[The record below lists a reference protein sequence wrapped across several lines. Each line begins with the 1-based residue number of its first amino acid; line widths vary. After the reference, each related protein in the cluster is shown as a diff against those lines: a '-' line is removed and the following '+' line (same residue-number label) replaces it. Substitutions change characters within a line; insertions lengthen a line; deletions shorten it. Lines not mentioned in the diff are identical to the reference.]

1 MAFPVL
7 HGYKGPFRKIFP
19 DPVSGVS
26 SLFTNETG
34 TYTQNLSEEIILK
47 IQIEFIFIIS
57 STTGLPLFVTPY
69 LKQGQWKLAQELAK
83 VDSHS
88 FGPNVKDV
96 VSYAGY
102 FTVNTPDCGSN
113 MFFWYFPAEVSN

>member
-1 MAFPVL
+1 MRPV
-7 HGYKGPFRKIFP
+7 RR
-19 DPVSGVS
+19 
-26 SLFTNETG
+26 
-34 TYTQNLSEEIILK
+34 
-47 IQIEFIFIIS
+47 IS
-57 STTGLPLFVTPY
+57 QKYHSKVELNSFFFHTGLPLFVTPY
-69 LKQGQWKLAQELAK
+69 LKNGQWKLAQELAK